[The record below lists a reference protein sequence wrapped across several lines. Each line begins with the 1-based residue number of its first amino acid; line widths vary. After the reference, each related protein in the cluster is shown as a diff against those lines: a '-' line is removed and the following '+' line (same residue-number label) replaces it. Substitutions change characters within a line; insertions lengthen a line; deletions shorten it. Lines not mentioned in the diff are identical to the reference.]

1 MKMLEK
7 VYKNEKIEL
16 FWCILDSLRP
26 VRVLEKFQWYN
37 FIFHYTVFSLKY
49 AIPEGQKS
57 SSTKNV
63 QESHYVMISTIEQTF
78 YTSTALVHGHIV

>member
-7 VYKNEKIEL
+7 VYKNKKKNKL
-16 FWCILDSLRP
+16 LCIY